1 MNIIV
6 KIGIYLVL
14 IAGLAWTSW
23 SGYQASQ
30 QAAPKVS
37 KYESELTSVPG
48 SGNQPVTTVT
58 TNSPSAGSE
67 SSSAGAEPAPQSQG
81 KAQSRMITYFLLAAL
96 FLIIL
101 AFLVARDVATYSAE
115 KAIEVIYNTEGGV
128 TRSDEYEAAEE
139 QYAAGNYI
147 KAIELLKAYYSN
159 NPSDVFAARR
169 AAEIYEKDLQNY
181 SAAAMEYEELLKL
194 PLPPVRWGW
203 MAIHLCNLYTG
214 KLDNPDRAVELLQQI
229 VMNHTDTPA
238 GKKAR
243 ERLELLGFEIEIVSD
258 EADSPMP
265 RGFKPKS

>member
-14 IAGLAWTSW
+14 VASLAWTSW
-23 SGYQASQ
+23 TGYQASQ
-30 QAAPKVS
+30 LAAHKVS
-37 KYESELTSVPG
+37 KYDSELTSVPG

-58 TNSPSAGSE
+58 TNSPPSGSE
-67 SSSAGAEPAPQSQG
+67 SPVTGEEPEQESQG
-81 KAQSRMITYFLLAAL
+81 KAQSRMITYFLLAAII
-96 FLIIL
+96 LIIL
-101 AFLVARDVATYSAE
+101 AFLIARDVATYSAE
-115 KAIEVIYNTEGGV
+115 KAIEVIYNTEGGT
-128 TRSDEYEAAEE
+128 TRSEEYEAAEE
-139 QYAAGNYI
+139 EYAAGNYI

-181 SAAAMEYEELLKL
+181 SAAAMEYEQLLKL
-194 PLPPVRWGW
+194 PLPSVRWGW

-214 KLDNPDRAVELLQQI
+214 KLNNPDRGVELLQQI
-229 VMNHTDTPA
+229 VMDHTETPA

-258 EADSPMP
+258 EEDGAMP